1 MKAGSVAS
9 LGLVSRRT
17 LKDKEGSTDPILKV
31 QNRILGSCG
40 KLVVEGGMRGR
51 EDKEVFLNV
60 RISQNLSPCGRG
72 RNLVRPHQLT
82 ISERDCWVHSLP
94 SLISESLTGVGT
106 WSIEHVV
113 DSPHHNSF
121 QQPEEHKGMK
131 LQSQKSFICLIRSN
145 LTLRFT

>member
-72 RNLVRPHQLT
+72 RNLIRPHELT
-82 ISERDCWVHSLP
+82 MSERNCWVHLP

-106 WSIEHVV
+106 WSLEHVV
-113 DSPHHNSF
+113 YS
-121 QQPEEHKGMK
+121 
-131 LQSQKSFICLIRSN
+131 LRSKQ
-145 LTLRFT
+145 LSTIERA

>member
-1 MKAGSVAS
+1 V
-9 LGLVSRRT
+9 R
-17 LKDKEGSTDPILKV
+17 KE
-31 QNRILGSCG
+31 
-40 KLVVEGGMRGR
+40 R
-51 EDKEVFLNV
+51 EDKEVFPNV
-60 RISQNLSPCGRG
+60 RVSQILSLCGRG
-72 RNLVRPHQLT
+72 RNLVRPHELT

-106 WSIEHVV
+106 WSIEQVV

-121 QQPEEHKGMK
+121 QQPEEHKGIK